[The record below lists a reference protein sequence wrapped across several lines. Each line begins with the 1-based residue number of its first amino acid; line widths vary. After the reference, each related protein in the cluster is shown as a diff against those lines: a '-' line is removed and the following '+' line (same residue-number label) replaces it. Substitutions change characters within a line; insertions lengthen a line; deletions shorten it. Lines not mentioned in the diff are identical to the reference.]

1 MSEYLYRIREDN
13 VDDGEGGKFTAFGIE
28 AVDCVSK
35 KVTESIPDLFFEKKS
50 ALDFAALC
58 NSEDV
63 DLKHI
68 YDIAEDLL
76 D

>member
-1 MSEYLYRIREDN
+1 MSGYLYRVREDS
-13 VDDGEGGKFTAFGIE
+13 VDDGEGGIFTVFGIE
-28 AVDCVSK
+28 AVDCESK
-35 KVTESIPDLFFEKKS
+35 SVAESIPDLFFDKKC

-58 NSEDV
+58 NSENV